1 MRDDLNTKRRNAMEI
16 RLKKVRD
23 RKRLKMGL
31 PLIEDDDTYPTST
44 DTPLNAEKNDVS
56 IEDSVMESLKKLRE
70 KQETDKNKKAS
81 IREWDLGKEGVNSDM
96 GSLLYG
102 KQSKNDKPLMTQSE
116 WVDDKR
122 KQRKNEFAPP
132 SIYEKAPRHNV
143 DAGGFNKD
151 KTKSTKV
158 SDDSSH
164 GKVLNSTYNSQNNV
178 RVGPPEPKIFD
189 NGLPQWNPG
198 IDATNNHDNQKI
210 SQASRQA
217 GGYDHQP
224 SLNICDLQAKSTNT
238 SSSLTLEKRLGLHRD
253 MISNYGGQST
263 LGKKSCNPASNW
275 DFTKDNDASE
285 TNISRQF
292 EKEDFPGAK
301 KRVEIA
307 PPATAEYY
315 NLCKQNRNPYQPSVA
330 SAARMKESLA
340 MGIKKTNLMSNDR
353 SRNSNYSSDSD

>member
-44 DTPLNAEKNDVS
+44 DTPINVEKNDVS
-56 IEDSVMESLKKLRE
+56 IEDSVMESLRKLRE

-96 GSLLYG
+96 GSLLFG

-132 SIYEKAPRHNV
+132 SIYEKAPRNHV
-143 DAGGFNKD
+143 DTRDVNRD
-151 KTKSTKV
+151 KSKSTKV
-158 SDDSSH
+158 SDGSSPRN
-164 GKVLNSTYNSQNNV
+164 VLNSTYNSQNNV
-178 RVGPPEPKIFD
+178 RIGPPEPKIFD

-198 IDATNNHDNQKI
+198 IDATNNHDNNKI
-210 SQASRQA
+210 SRTSRPA
-217 GGYDHQP
+217 EVNDHQP
-224 SLNICDLQAKSTNT
+224 SSSICDLQAKPTTT

-253 MISNYGGQST
+253 MMNNYGGQST

-275 DFTKDNDASE
+275 DLTKDNYVSEE
-285 TNISRQF
+285 TNNSQQF
-292 EKEDFPGAK
+292 QKDFPGAK
-301 KRVEIA
+301 KGVEIA

-315 NLCKQNRNPYQPSVA
+315 NSCTQNRNPYQPSVA
-330 SAARMKESLA
+330 SAAKMKESLA
-340 MGIKKTNLMSNDR
+340 MGLRKNKQL
-353 SRNSNYSSDSD
+353 